1 MSAEH
6 QFMGT
11 VLLAM
16 TGAPSN
22 SVYAGDE
29 ISASQPVF
37 AVAHLSTGSRLNIR
51 TKPKTTA
58 PVIARLRNGDRVPL
72 NANACFNAVTGKPTS
87 KPRSSPNVWCE
98 VIIEGDIIA
107 YARAKYFEPIN

>member
-1 MSAEH
+1 
-6 QFMGT
+6 MGT
-11 VLLAM
+11 VLFAM
-16 TGAPSN
+16 TGALSS
-22 SVYAGDE
+22 SVNAGEE
-29 ISASQPVF
+29 ISANRTIF
-37 AVAHLSTGSRLNIR
+37 AVAHLSTGSLLNIR

-58 PVIARLRNGDRVPL
+58 PVIARLRKGDRVPL
-72 NANACFNAVTGKPTS
+72 DANACFNAVTGKPTS